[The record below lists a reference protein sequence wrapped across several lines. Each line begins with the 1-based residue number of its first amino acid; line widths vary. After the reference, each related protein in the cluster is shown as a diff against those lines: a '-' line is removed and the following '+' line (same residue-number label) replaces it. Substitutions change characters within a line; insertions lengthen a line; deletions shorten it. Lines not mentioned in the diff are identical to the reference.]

1 MLFVDALGGLGY
13 AAPLFFEPTMST
25 ASKTRLVLPAL
36 LSCLTTPA
44 TAEVIEEVL
53 VIASHQP
60 QTLSQIGSAISR
72 IDADELSTHTST
84 NAADLL
90 RNVAGISVNQ
100 SGPMGALTQVRMRGA
115 EANHTLVLIDGV
127 RVNDVSLGSE
137 FNFAQ
142 ITNADISHIEVL
154 RGPQSARYGSDAI
167 GGVIGIFTQES
178 ESAGWHG
185 QANLGLGQFNTQD
198 LGGRLGFR
206 SAGKDTG
213 SWSAQLNINRLDTDG
228 IDASPSGN
236 ELDGFRNTHIN
247 AKALLDLSA
256 TATLRVNLRQVNT
269 QSEGDKQDFDF
280 PTTATQGLIVDAD
293 ERVDS
298 QQRHLHL
305 AYSQTAGNWQYDA
318 ALTRSLSSTD
328 YLSNGAR
335 ASGLR
340 GERLLLDLQGSRSF
354 AVGVTDQ
361 SVNFGLQR
369 EQRDFENIFIGY
381 DAANYRADDAQNSLF
396 AEYLLGLD
404 RTHLAL
410 SVRRDWN
417 DRFANAT
424 TARGTASHILLRSD
438 AAQSRLHFS
447 FGQGITNP
455 SFFELFGFAPA
466 TFIGNPDLEPEQ
478 STSFDLGWSQSFAA
492 NVVGQDTLW
501 NIDVTYFTAD
511 LQNEITTVYD
521 SNFMSTPVNL
531 ETDSKRSGIEVSA
544 DASLGENWQLGAAY
558 TRLRARENRIEEV
571 RRPRHSGQIR
581 LSRNFADDRG
591 RASIQF
597 LHNGRRSDSEF
608 IYATPETRVDLQPYT
623 LTNIGVSYELQP
635 NLMLTVRA
643 DNLTGTEYQQVF
655 GYSSPGRCVSLGI
668 KLNLD

>member
-1 MLFVDALGGLGY
+1 
-13 AAPLFFEPTMST
+13 MSLPQT
-25 ASKTRLVLPAL
+25 ARAL
-36 LSCLTTPA
+36 LTALLLCLTTTS
-44 TAEVIEEVL
+44 TADVIEEVL
-53 VIASHQP
+53 VTASHQP
-60 QTLSQIGSAISR
+60 QTLNQIGSAISR

-84 NAADLL
+84 NASDLL

-100 SGPMGALTQVRMRGA
+100 SGPVGALTQVRMRGA

-137 FNFAQ
+137 FNFANV
-142 ITNADISHIEVL
+142 TNADISHIEVL

-167 GGVIGIFTQES
+167 GGVIGIFTREADS
-178 ESAGWHG
+178 TGWHG
-185 QANLGLGQFNTQD
+185 QANLGLGQFNTRD

-206 SAGKDTG
+206 SAAKDQRN
-213 SWSAQLNINRLDTDG
+213 WDAQLNIHRLDTDG
-228 IDASPSGN
+228 IDASPLGD

-247 AKALLDLSA
+247 AKARLELSA
-256 TATLRVNLRQVNT
+256 TASLRVNLRQVNT

-280 PTTATQGLIVDAD
+280 PTTPTQGLIVDAD

-298 QQRHLHL
+298 QQRHVHL
-305 AYSQTAGNWQYDA
+305 AYSQTVGDWQYDA
-318 ALTRSLSSTD
+318 AMTRSQSSTD
-328 YLSNGAR
+328 YLTNGAR
-335 ASGLR
+335 ARGLR

-361 SVNFGLQR
+361 SVNFGIQS
-369 EQRDFENIFIGY
+369 EQRDFANIYVGY
-381 DAANYRADDAQNSLF
+381 DVANYQADDAQNSLF
-396 AEYLLGLD
+396 AEYLVNLDQTYMGL
-404 RTHLAL
+404 
-410 SVRRDWN
+410 SIRRDWN

-424 TARGTASHILLRSD
+424 TTRGTVSHILLRSD
-438 AAQSRLHFS
+438 SARSRLHFS

-466 TFIGNPDLEPEQ
+466 TFIGNPDLKPEQ
-478 STSFDLGWSQSFAA
+478 SNSFDLGWSQSFAA
-492 NVVGQDTLW
+492 NIAGQDTRW
-501 NIDVTYFTAD
+501 NVDVTYFAAD
-511 LQNEITTVYD
+511 LQNEITTIYD
-521 SNFMSTPVNL
+521 SNFMSTPINL
-531 ETDSKRSGIEVSA
+531 ETDSKRSGVEVSA
-544 DASLGENWQLGAAY
+544 DANFGENWQLGAAY

-581 LSRNFADDRG
+581 LSRNFADNRG

-597 LHNGRRSDSEF
+597 LHNGRRTDSEF

-623 LTNIGVSYELQP
+623 LTNVGVSFELQP
-635 NLMLTVRA
+635 NLILSARA

-655 GYSSPGRCVSLGI
+655 GYNSPGRSVSLGV

>member
-1 MLFVDALGGLGY
+1 
-13 AAPLFFEPTMST
+13 MSLPQT
-25 ASKTRLVLPAL
+25 ARAL
-36 LSCLTTPA
+36 LTALLLCLTTTS
-44 TAEVIEEVL
+44 TADVIEEVL
-53 VIASHQP
+53 VTASHQP
-60 QTLSQIGSAISR
+60 QTLNQIGSAISR

-100 SGPMGALTQVRMRGA
+100 SGPVGALTQVRMRGA

-137 FNFAQ
+137 FNFANV
-142 ITNADISHIEVL
+142 TNADISHIEVL

-167 GGVIGIFTQES
+167 GGVIGIFTREADS
-178 ESAGWHG
+178 TGWHG
-185 QANLGLGQFNTQD
+185 QANLGLGHFNTRD

-206 SAGKDTG
+206 SAAKDQRN
-213 SWSAQLNINRLDTDG
+213 WDAQLNIHRLDTDG
-228 IDASPSGN
+228 IDASPLGD

-247 AKALLDLSA
+247 AKARLEFSA
-256 TATLRVNLRQVNT
+256 TASLRVNLRQVNT
-269 QSEGDKQDFDF
+269 HSEGDKQDFDF
-280 PTTATQGLIVDAD
+280 PTTPTQGLIVDAD

-298 QQRHLHL
+298 QQRHVHL
-305 AYSQTAGNWQYDA
+305 AYSQTVGDWQYDA
-318 ALTRSLSSTD
+318 AMTRSQSSTD
-328 YLSNGAR
+328 YLTNEAR

-361 SVNFGLQR
+361 SMNFGIQS
-369 EQRDFENIFIGY
+369 EQRDFANIYVGY
-381 DAANYRADDAQNSLF
+381 DAANYQADDAQNSLF
-396 AEYLLGLD
+396 AEYLVNLDQTYMGL
-404 RTHLAL
+404 
-410 SVRRDWN
+410 SIRRDWN

-424 TARGTASHILLRSD
+424 TARGTVSHILLRSD
-438 AAQSRLHFS
+438 SAQSRLHFS

-466 TFIGNPDLEPEQ
+466 TFIGNPDLKPEQ
-478 STSFDLGWSQSFAA
+478 SNSFDLGWSQSFAA
-492 NVVGQDTLW
+492 NIAGQDTRW
-501 NIDVTYFTAD
+501 NVDVTYFAAD
-511 LQNEITTVYD
+511 LQNEITTIYD
-521 SNFMSTPVNL
+521 SNFMSTPINL
-531 ETDSKRSGIEVSA
+531 ETDSKRSGVEVSA
-544 DASLGENWQLGAAY
+544 DANFGENWQLGAAY

-581 LSRNFADDRG
+581 LSRNFADNRG

-597 LHNGRRSDSEF
+597 LHNGRRTDSEF

-623 LTNIGVSYELQP
+623 LTNVGVSFELQP
-635 NLMLTVRA
+635 NLILSARA

-655 GYSSPGRCVSLGI
+655 GYNSPGRSVSLGV